1 MKRILAV
8 FAALC
13 LAFGG
18 LNALAE
24 GLFDDV
30 AGTWVMTRYIVD
42 NRVIDDPAAAGSAKV
57 VLFNEDGSAVVT
69 INQNVYHGT
78 WRQEGGAVH
87 LLYDD
92 GDQADFI
99 LNADQLVYQPEGQ
112 VQYFTRQVIYNESS
126 DFKFRV
132 MTDGTVEILGYS
144 GASPTVNIPD
154 TLNGAPVRVIATA
167 AFAQM
172 RDLISVAL
180 PASVDTVKPFAFYHC
195 EKLVKVSLPQRL
207 LRIGTS
213 AFQGCANLTA
223 IRVPEG
229 VETLEYAAFSG
240 CARLSQLTLPATLHT
255 MEPLVFA
262 HCQALQHVA
271 LPLEVNTLADGA
283 FSGCTQLSDVRLPA
297 ALTAI
302 CGAPFAGCSPELKVI
317 APEGSYAAAWWTENK

>member
-154 TLNGAPVRVIATA
+154 TLNGAPVPRSD
-167 AFAQM
+167 Q
-172 RDLISVAL
+172 RCVACQRGYRQAL
-180 PASVDTVKPFAFYHC
+180 RLLSLRKAGQGEPAPAPASDWDLGLPGLRQSDGHPRARGRGNAGVRGVFGLCPAEPADAARHAAYHGAAGVC
-195 EKLVKVSLPQRL
+195 PLPGAAAR
-207 LRIGTS
+207 
-213 AFQGCANLTA
+213 CAA
-223 IRVPEG
+223 AG
-229 VETLEYAAFSG
+229 GEYAG
-240 CARLSQLTLPATLHT
+240 
-255 MEPLVFA
+255 
-262 HCQALQHVA
+262 
-271 LPLEVNTLADGA
+271 
-283 FSGCTQLSDVRLPA
+283 
-297 ALTAI
+297 
-302 CGAPFAGCSPELKVI
+302 
-317 APEGSYAAAWWTENK
+317 